1 MIEMFNV
8 EKMFSGVYIFQCP
21 KRIIFGNGAVN
32 QYGPEVKR
40 LNVKYPLIVT
50 DKGIISAGLIDK
62 LKAPLEKEKIKY
74 EIYDGALPD
83 APIRTVEEGLEI
95 VKKNKHDL
103 IIGFGGGS
111 SIDTAKAISIMATAE
126 NDIMHCFG
134 IETVEKSGLPKI
146 FTPTTAG
153 TGSELST
160 TFVCLEDKAG
170 DKRVGYSRF
179 AIADVAIVDPML
191 TLTLPPKL
199 TAETGF
205 DALSHAIECYV
216 TAKSNPF
223 SEMFAYKGIQTI
235 SRYIRRAYAK
245 GQDDLEARYFM
256 CLGVHEG
263 TLGIRSSGTGA
274 CPALAYP
281 PQVKYHLSHP
291 VSVAV
296 MLPYVMEYNLIG
308 NLEKYANV
316 AEAMGERIEGL
327 SVFDAAYRSVE
338 AIKRLLQ
345 DLSLPLRL
353 REVGAK
359 KEDFKTFS
367 ETVPKLYKHLINN
380 NPRDMRAEDIKKV
393 YENAW

>member
-1 MIEMFNV
+1 MKMYDV
-8 EKMFSGVYIFQCP
+8 EKMLPGAYIFQCP
-21 KRIIFGNGAVN
+21 KRIIFGNNSMN
-32 QYGPEVKR
+32 QYGAEVKR
-40 LNVKYPLIVT
+40 LNSKYPLIVT
-50 DKGIISAGLIDK
+50 DKGVISAGLIDK

-126 NDIMHCFG
+126 KDISHCFG
-134 IETVEKSGLPKI
+134 IETVEKPGLPKI

-153 TGSELST
+153 TGSELSSAYNCFDEKT
-160 TFVCLEDKAG
+160 G
-170 DKRVGYSRF
+170 DKRTGYSRF
-179 AIADVAIVDPML
+179 SFADVAIVDPTL
-191 TLTLPPKL
+191 TLTMPQKL
-199 TAETGF
+199 TAETGI
-205 DALSHAIECYV
+205 DALSHALECYV

-245 GQDDLEARYFM
+245 GQDDLESRYFM
-256 CLGVHEG
+256 CLGVHLG
-263 TLGIRSSGTGA
+263 TLGIRSSAIGA
-274 CPALAYP
+274 CHALVYP
-281 PQVKYHLSHP
+281 PAVKYHLSHGL
-291 VSVAV
+291 SIAV

-316 AEAMGERIEGL
+316 AQAMGERVEGL

-338 AIKRLLQ
+338 AMKRLLQ

-359 KEDFKTFS
+359 KEDFQTFS
-367 ETVPKLYKHLINN
+367 ETVFRLYNHLISR
-380 NPRDMRAEDIKKV
+380 NPRDMQVEDVRKV

>member
-1 MIEMFNV
+1 M
-8 EKMFSGVYIFQCP
+8 
-21 KRIIFGNGAVN
+21 
-32 QYGPEVKR
+32 
-40 LNVKYPLIVT
+40 
-50 DKGIISAGLIDK
+50 
-62 LKAPLEKEKIKY
+62 
-74 EIYDGALPD
+74 
-83 APIRTVEEGLEI
+83 EI

-111 SIDTAKAISIMATAE
+111 SIDTAKVISIMATAE
-126 NDIMHCFG
+126 KDITHCFG
-134 IETVEKSGLPKI
+134 IETVEKPGLPKI

-153 TGSELST
+153 TGSELSF
-160 TFVCLEDKAG
+160 TFVCLEDETE
-170 DKRVGYSRF
+170 DKRVGYSRYAF
-179 AIADVAIVDPML
+179 ADVAIVDPTL
-191 TLTLPPKL
+191 TLTMPPKL
-199 TAETGF
+199 TAETGI
-205 DALSHAIECYV
+205 DALSHALECYV

-245 GQDDLEARYFM
+245 GQDDLESRYFM
-256 CLGVHEG
+256 CLGVHLG
-263 TLGIRSSGTGA
+263 TLGIRSSAIGA
-274 CPALAYP
+274 CHALVYP
-281 PQVKYHLSHP
+281 PAVKYHLSHGL
-291 VSVAV
+291 SIAV

-316 AEAMGERIEGL
+316 AQAMGERVEGL

-359 KEDFKTFS
+359 KEDFQTFS
-367 ETVPKLYKHLINN
+367 ETVYKLYKHHINN
-380 NPRDMRAEDIKKV
+380 NPRDMQVEDVRKV

>member
-1 MIEMFNV
+1 V
-8 EKMFSGVYIFQCP
+8 D
-21 KRIIFGNGAVN
+21 
-32 QYGPEVKR
+32 QYGAEIKR
-40 LNVKYPLIVT
+40 LNAQYPLIVT
-50 DKGIISAGLIDK
+50 DKGVIHAGLIDK
-62 LKAPLEKEKIKY
+62 LKASLNKEKVRY
-74 EIYDGALPD
+74 EIYDGSLPD
-83 APIRTVEEGLEI
+83 APIRKVEEGLGI
-95 VKKNKHDL
+95 VRKNGHDL

-111 SIDTAKAISIMATAE
+111 SIDTAKVISLMAKETK
-126 NDIMHCFG
+126 DIMHCFG
-134 IETVEKSGLPKI
+134 VETTEKAGLPKI
-146 FTPTTAG
+146 FTPTTGG

-160 TFVCLEDKAG
+160 AFVCLDDKTG
-170 DKRVGYSRF
+170 DKRVGYSQY

-191 TLTLPPKL
+191 TLTMPPRL

-223 SEMFAYKGIQTI
+223 SEMFSYQGIRTI
-235 SRYIRRAYAK
+235 SKYLRRAYSK
-245 GQDDLEARYFM
+245 GQNDLEARYFM

-291 VSVAV
+291 VSIAL

-316 AEAMGERIEGL
+316 AQAMGERVEGL

-338 AIKRLLQ
+338 AIKRLIQ
-345 DLSLPLRL
+345 DLSLPSRL
-353 REVGAK
+353 REVGGK
-359 KEDFKTFS
+359 KEDFQSFA
-367 ETVPKLYKHLINN
+367 ETVLKVYQYLINN
-380 NPRDMRAEDIKKV
+380 NPRDMGLEDIKKI
-393 YENAW
+393 YENTW

>member
-1 MIEMFNV
+1 MYDV
-8 EKMFSGVYIFQCP
+8 EKMFPEVYIFQCP
-21 KRIIFGNGAVN
+21 KRIIFGNNSMN
-32 QYGPEVKR
+32 QYGAEVKR
-40 LNVKYPLIVT
+40 LNSKYPLIVT
-50 DKGIISAGLIDK
+50 DKGVISAGLIDK

-126 NDIMHCFG
+126 KDISHCFG
-134 IETVEKSGLPKI
+134 IETVEKPGLPKI

-153 TGSELST
+153 TGSELSSAYNCFDEKT
-160 TFVCLEDKAG
+160 G
-170 DKRVGYSRF
+170 DKRTGYSRF
-179 AIADVAIVDPML
+179 SFADVAIVDPTL
-191 TLTLPPKL
+191 TLTMPQKL
-199 TAETGF
+199 TAETGI
-205 DALSHAIECYV
+205 DALSHALECYV

-245 GQDDLEARYFM
+245 GQDDLESRYFM
-256 CLGVHEG
+256 CLGVHLG
-263 TLGIRSSGTGA
+263 TLGIRSSAIGA
-274 CPALAYP
+274 CHALVYP
-281 PQVKYHLSHP
+281 PAVKYHLSHGL
-291 VSVAV
+291 SIAV

-316 AEAMGERIEGL
+316 AQAMGERVEGL

-338 AIKRLLQ
+338 AMKRLLQ

-359 KEDFKTFS
+359 KEDFQTFS
-367 ETVPKLYKHLINN
+367 ETVFRLYNHLISR
-380 NPRDMRAEDIKKV
+380 NPRDMQVEDVRKV

>member
-1 MIEMFNV
+1 MYDV
-8 EKMFSGVYIFQCP
+8 EKMFPEVYIFQCP
-21 KRIIFGNGAVN
+21 KRIIFGNNSMN
-32 QYGPEVKR
+32 QYGAEVKR
-40 LNVKYPLIVT
+40 LNSKYPLIVT
-50 DKGIISAGLIDK
+50 DKGVISAGLIDK

-126 NDIMHCFG
+126 KDISHCFG
-134 IETVEKSGLPKI
+134 IETVEKPGLPKI

-153 TGSELST
+153 TGSELSSAYNCFDEKT
-160 TFVCLEDKAG
+160 G
-170 DKRVGYSRF
+170 DKRTGYSRF
-179 AIADVAIVDPML
+179 SFADVAIVDPTL
-191 TLTLPPKL
+191 TLTMPQKL
-199 TAETGF
+199 TAETGI
-205 DALSHAIECYV
+205 DALSHALECYV

-245 GQDDLEARYFM
+245 GQDDLESRYFM
-256 CLGVHEG
+256 SLGVHGG
-263 TLGIRSSGTGA
+263 TLCIRCGGTGA
-274 CPALAYP
+274 CHALAYP
-281 PQVKYHLSHP
+281 LAVKYHLSHGL
-291 VSVAV
+291 SIAV

-316 AEAMGERIEGL
+316 AQAMGERVEGL

-338 AIKRLLQ
+338 AMKRLLQ

-359 KEDFKTFS
+359 KEDFQTFS
-367 ETVPKLYKHLINN
+367 ETVFKLYKHHINN
-380 NPRDMRAEDIKKV
+380 NPRDMQVEDVRKV

>member
-1 MIEMFNV
+1 MFDV
-8 EKMFSGVYIFQCP
+8 EKMFLGVYTFQCP

-32 QYGPEVKR
+32 RYGEEVKR
-40 LNVKYPLIVT
+40 LNGKYPLIIT
-50 DKGIISAGLIDK
+50 DKGIISEGLIDK
-62 LKAPLEKEKIKY
+62 LKAPLDKEKIRY

-83 APIRTVEEGLEI
+83 APIRIIEEALGI
-95 VKKNKHDL
+95 VKSNKHDL

-111 SIDTAKAISIMATAE
+111 SIDTAKVVSIMATAE
-126 NDIMHCFG
+126 KDIMDCFG
-134 IETVEKSGLPKI
+134 IETAENPGLPKV

-160 TFVCLEDKAG
+160 AFVCLDDKTG
-170 DKRVGYSRF
+170 DKRVGYSQY
-179 AIADVAIVDPML
+179 ASADVAIVDPTL

-205 DALSHAIECYV
+205 DALSHAVECYV

-223 SEMFAYKGIQTI
+223 SEMFSLKGIQTI

-281 PQVKYHLSHP
+281 PQVKYHLSHA

-316 AEAMGERIEGL
+316 AQAMGERIEGL
-327 SVFDAAYRSVE
+327 SVSDAAYRSVE

-345 DLSLPLRL
+345 DLSLPSRL

-359 KEDFKTFS
+359 KEDFQAFS
-367 ETVPKLYKHLINN
+367 EKVPNLYKHLINN
-380 NPRDMRAEDIKKV
+380 NPRDMRAEDIRQI
-393 YENAW
+393 YESAW

>member
-1 MIEMFNV
+1 MYDV
-8 EKMFSGVYIFQCP
+8 EKMLPGAYIFQCP
-21 KRIIFGNGAVN
+21 KRIIFGNNSMN
-32 QYGPEVKR
+32 QYGAEVKR
-40 LNVKYPLIVT
+40 LNSKYPLIVT
-50 DKGIISAGLIDK
+50 DKGVISAGLIDK

-126 NDIMHCFG
+126 KDISHCFG
-134 IETVEKSGLPKI
+134 IETVEKPGLPKI

-153 TGSELST
+153 TGSELSSAYNCFDEKT
-160 TFVCLEDKAG
+160 G
-170 DKRVGYSRF
+170 DKRTGYSRF
-179 AIADVAIVDPML
+179 SFADVAIVDPTL
-191 TLTLPPKL
+191 TLTMPQKL
-199 TAETGF
+199 TAETGI
-205 DALSHAIECYV
+205 DALSHALECYV

-245 GQDDLEARYFM
+245 GQDDLESRYFM
-256 CLGVHEG
+256 CLGVHLG
-263 TLGIRSSGTGA
+263 TLGIRSSAIGA
-274 CPALAYP
+274 CHALVYP
-281 PQVKYHLSHP
+281 PAVKYHLSHGL
-291 VSVAV
+291 SIAV

-316 AEAMGERIEGL
+316 AQAMGERVEGL

-338 AIKRLLQ
+338 AMKRLLQ

-359 KEDFKTFS
+359 KEDFQTFS
-367 ETVPKLYKHLINN
+367 ETVFRLYNHLISR
-380 NPRDMRAEDIKKV
+380 NPRDMQVEDVRKV

>member
-1 MIEMFNV
+1 VKMYDV
-8 EKMFSGVYIFQCP
+8 EKMLPGAYIFQCP
-21 KRIIFGNGAVN
+21 KRIIFGNNSMN
-32 QYGPEVKR
+32 QYGAEVKR
-40 LNVKYPLIVT
+40 LNSKYPLIVT
-50 DKGIISAGLIDK
+50 DKGVISAGLIDK

-126 NDIMHCFG
+126 KDISHCFG
-134 IETVEKSGLPKI
+134 IETVEKPGLPKI

-153 TGSELST
+153 TGSELSSAYNCFDEKT
-160 TFVCLEDKAG
+160 G
-170 DKRVGYSRF
+170 DKRTGYSRF
-179 AIADVAIVDPML
+179 SFADVAIVDPTL
-191 TLTLPPKL
+191 TLTMPQKL
-199 TAETGF
+199 TAETGI
-205 DALSHAIECYV
+205 DALSHALECYV

-245 GQDDLEARYFM
+245 GQDDLESRYFM
-256 CLGVHEG
+256 CLGVHLG
-263 TLGIRSSGTGA
+263 TLGIRSSAIGA
-274 CPALAYP
+274 CHALVYP
-281 PQVKYHLSHP
+281 PAVKYHLSHGL
-291 VSVAV
+291 SIAV

-316 AEAMGERIEGL
+316 AQAMGERVEGL

-338 AIKRLLQ
+338 AMKRLLQ

-359 KEDFKTFS
+359 KEDFQTFS
-367 ETVPKLYKHLINN
+367 ETVFRLYNHLISR
-380 NPRDMRAEDIKKV
+380 NPRDMQVEDVRKV